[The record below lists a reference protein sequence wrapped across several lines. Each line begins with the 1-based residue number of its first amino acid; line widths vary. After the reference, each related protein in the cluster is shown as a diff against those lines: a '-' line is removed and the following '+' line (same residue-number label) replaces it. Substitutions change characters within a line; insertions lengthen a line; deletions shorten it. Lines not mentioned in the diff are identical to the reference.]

1 MNTIRIPLRF
11 LLNVMI
17 VCTINTVSAG
27 EADVI
32 SVRVQHNGGDSFQFI
47 TTVEH
52 ADTGWKHYANAWEVL
67 DMDGNVI
74 GKRVLHHP
82 HVDEQPFTRSMRLTV
97 PPGIKKVQVRA
108 VDSIHDTGGKIVVVN
123 LPR

>member
-17 VCTINTVSAG
+17 VCAINTVSAG